1 MACCQ
6 CGLHTGGRIHKDKGG
21 TVTVM
26 GESAEL
32 KVVEVVAVFFFSA
45 LFGDGQR
52 VQQKN
57 HRCMLWYLFV
67 TFTINA

>member
-6 CGLHTGGRIHKDKGG
+6 CGLHTGGRIQEDKGG

-32 KVVEVVAVFFFSA
+32 KVVEVVAVFFLS
-45 LFGDGQR
+45 
-52 VQQKN
+52 
-57 HRCMLWYLFV
+57 
-67 TFTINA
+67 TFR